1 MQKTAFVDTA
11 ETEQGSVFG
20 SHVSYGITQSLSPF
34 FGIGIEGRP
43 GVELFFIIIGGI
55 YGMYRFIETKEG
67 SFPNRFL
74 YKVVTPMSYSPFSSR

>member
-1 MQKTAFVDTA
+1 MQKTASVDTA

-34 FGIGIEGRP
+34 FGIGIEGRS

-55 YGMYRFIETKEG
+55 YGMYRFIEQKKDLFQIAFFIR
-67 SFPNRFL
+67 S
-74 YKVVTPMSYSPFSSR
+74 

>member
-55 YGMYRFIETKEG
+55 YGMYRFIEQKKDLFQIAFFIR
-67 SFPNRFL
+67 S
-74 YKVVTPMSYSPFSSR
+74 